1 MNRENDRENVG
12 TGINSGNSNSSN
24 EFDVIVIGGGPGGYV
39 AAIRAAQLGAGAG
52 SRVCLVEKADLGGT
66 CLNRGC
72 IPTKA
77 LVASAS
83 ALEFVKRLGDFGVRA
98 GDGEVSYDFGAMMDR
113 KDRIVER
120 LRGGVAFLLK
130 KHKVT
135 VIKGKARLTGARTVE
150 VELEGQQATARPDA
164 RPVRDGETGAQA
176 GEGTVV
182 LGAGT
187 IIIATGSRPVIFP
200 GFEHDGETIL
210 TSDEVL
216 NLREVP
222 GTLLIVGGG
231 VIGCEFACIFSALG
245 TKVTI
250 IELMSSILP
259 TEDKDIQ
266 RLLSAAMRKRGVQVK
281 TGIKIT
287 SIARVDGQAVAT
299 LESGETVVCDKAL
312 ISVGRACNSDGIGL
326 ESAGVNVGRKGEIIV
341 DDMMATSVPGIY
353 AIGDVTGKTLLAHVA
368 SAQGIVAAHNIMGGR
383 KQMNYDAVP
392 ACIFTAPEIASVGL
406 TADKAR
412 EHGIEVAVGRFPFA
426 ASGKA
431 VSMNEVEGFVKMVA
445 DKETD
450 RLLGVQI
457 VGPHATELIA
467 EATLAVR
474 SSITACEFAETIHAH
489 PTLSEALMEAAEAVH
504 GLSIHS
510 A

>member
-1 MNRENDRENVG
+1 MNNENASISSRPDD
-12 TGINSGNSNSSN
+12 SSN
-24 EFDVIVIGGGPGGYV
+24 EFDVVVIGGGPGGYV
-39 AAIRAAQLGAGAG
+39 AAIRAAQLGARAGA
-52 SRVCLVEKADLGGT
+52 RVCLVEEAELGGT

-83 ALEFVKRLGDFGVRA
+83 ALEFAKRLGDFGVRA
-98 GDGEVSYDFGAMMDR
+98 GEASYDFGMMMDR
-113 KDRIVER
+113 KDKIVER

-130 KHKVT
+130 RHKVT
-135 VIKGKARLTGARTVE
+135 VIKGRARLAGAGSIE
-150 VELEGQQATARPDA
+150 VEPDGQQAMVLNARN
-164 RPVRDGETGAQA
+164 
-176 GEGTVV
+176 
-182 LGAGT
+182 

-200 GFEHDGETIL
+200 GFEHDGEIIL

-222 GTLLIVGGG
+222 ATLLIVGGG

-259 TEDKDIQ
+259 SEDRDVQK
-266 RLLSAAMRKRGVQVK
+266 LLSAALRKRGVQVK
-281 TGIKIT
+281 TGVRIQ
-287 SIARVDGQAVAT
+287 SIARVDGRATAT

-312 ISVGRACNSDGIGL
+312 LSVGRACNSDGIGL
-326 ESAGVNVGRKGEIIV
+326 EAVGVNVGPKGEIIV
-341 DDMMATSVPGIY
+341 DDRMATNVPGIY

-368 SAQGIVAAHNIMGGR
+368 SAQGIVAAHNIMGEEKR
-383 KQMNYDAVP
+383 MNYDAVP

-406 TADKAR
+406 TADRAQER
-412 EHGIEVAVGRFPFA
+412 GIEVVTGRFPFA

-431 VSMNEVEGFVKMVA
+431 VSMGEPDGFVKMVA
-445 DKETD
+445 DKSTD

-457 VGPHATELIA
+457 IGPHATELIA

-474 SSITACEFAETIHAH
+474 SSITAREFAETIHAH
-489 PTLSEALMEAAEAVH
+489 PTLAEALMEAAEAVH